1 MLFIQPR
8 RGTTNHFFGSTSK
21 TWIEGRSPILEQEFN
36 EGFIV
41 KINSLHAKEE
51 EKRQRG
57 RERGKTLKP
66 DFGKSV

>member
-1 MLFIQPR
+1 M
-8 RGTTNHFFGSTSK
+8 
-21 TWIEGRSPILEQEFN
+21 EQEFN

-41 KINSLHAKEE
+41 KINSLYAKEE
-51 EKRQRG
+51 GKRQRG

>member
-1 MLFIQPR
+1 M
-8 RGTTNHFFGSTSK
+8 
-21 TWIEGRSPILEQEFN
+21 EQEFN

-41 KINSLHAKEE
+41 KINSLYAKEE

-57 RERGKTLKP
+57 RERGKSKTLKP

>member
-1 MLFIQPR
+1 M
-8 RGTTNHFFGSTSK
+8 
-21 TWIEGRSPILEQEFN
+21 EQEFN

-41 KINSLHAKEE
+41 KINSLYAKEE

-57 RERGKTLKP
+57 RERGKTLNP